1 MLLNRRHVRVK
12 VMQTLYAY
20 FQSENDNLANG
31 ERELLLSVDKIVE
44 MFVTILSIGV
54 EVITF
59 FDKEQE
65 NAKNKFLPTQENLNP
80 NKILYNNFV
89 YQFLTRNKEYN
100 RKIHAYNIH
109 WRNSQDLIRSLYN
122 NLRNSDEYKEYI
134 TSEQSVEGDK
144 KFFMLFLTNFASDNE
159 VLISLLEEENVYWH
173 DDYELVFTAISKF
186 IKSLDT
192 SANEFTLLP
201 DMFKDPI
208 DDRDF
213 MINLFR
219 QTIKNNDEYDEM
231 IAKYTKNWE
240 VDRIAMMDIL
250 IMKMA
255 LAETVHFHNIPV
267 KVSLNEYIEI
277 SKNYSTP
284 RSSIFINGNL
294 DKMVSDLKLHGKIVK
309 TGRGLIE

>member
-1 MLLNRRHVRVK
+1 
-12 VMQTLYAY
+12 
-20 FQSENDNLANG
+20 
-31 ERELLLSVDKIVE
+31 
-44 MFVTILSIGV
+44 
-54 EVITF
+54 
-59 FDKEQE
+59 
-65 NAKNKFLPTQENLNP
+65 
-80 NKILYNNFV
+80 
-89 YQFLTRNKEYN
+89 
-100 RKIHAYNIH
+100 
-109 WRNSQDLIRSLYN
+109 
-122 NLRNSDEYKEYI
+122 
-134 TSEQSVEGDK
+134 
-144 KFFMLFLTNFASDNE
+144 
-159 VLISLLEEENVYWH
+159 
-173 DDYELVFTAISKF
+173 
-186 IKSLDT
+186 
-192 SANEFTLLP
+192 
-201 DMFKDPI
+201 MFKDPI

>member
-1 MLLNRRHVRVK
+1 
-12 VMQTLYAY
+12 MQTLYAY
-20 FQSENDNLANG
+20 FQSENDNIANG
-31 ERELLLSVDKIVE
+31 ERELLRSVDKIVE
-44 MFVTILSIGV
+44 MFVTLLSIGV

-65 NAKNKFLPTQENLNP
+65 NAKNKFLPTEENLNP
-80 NKILYNNFV
+80 NKILYNNFI
-89 YQFLTRNKEYN
+89 YQFLIRNKEYN
-100 RKIHAYNIH
+100 RKVHAYNIH
-109 WRNSQDLIRSLYN
+109 WRNSQDLIRTLYN
-122 NLRNSDEYKEYI
+122 NLRNSEEYKEYI
-134 TSEQSVEGDK
+134 SKEQSIEGDK
-144 KFFMLFLTNFASDNE
+144 KFFLMLLTNFISDNE

-173 DDYELVFTAISKF
+173 DDYELVFVAITKF
-186 IKSLDT
+186 IKSLDQH
-192 SANEFTLLP
+192 ANEFTMLP
-201 DMFKDPI
+201 EMFKDPL

-219 QTIKNNDEYDEM
+219 QTIKNNADFDEM

-255 LAETVHFHNIPV
+255 LSEAVYFNNIPI
-267 KVSLNEYIEI
+267 KVTLNEYIEI

-294 DKMVSDLKLHGKIVK
+294 DKMVTDMKLQGKIVK

>member
-20 FQSENDNLANG
+20 FQSENDNIANG
-31 ERELLLSVDKIVE
+31 ERELLRSVDKIVE
-44 MFVTILSIGV
+44 MFVTLLSIGV

-65 NAKNKFLPTQENLNP
+65 NAKNKFLPTEENLNP
-80 NKILYNNFV
+80 NKILYNNFI
-89 YQFLTRNKEYN
+89 YQFLIRNKEYN
-100 RKIHAYNIH
+100 RKVHAYNIH
-109 WRNSQDLIRSLYN
+109 WRNSQDLIRTLYN
-122 NLRNSDEYKEYI
+122 NLRNSEEYKEYI
-134 TSEQSVEGDK
+134 SKEQSIEGDK
-144 KFFMLFLTNFASDNE
+144 KFFLMLLTNFISDNE

-173 DDYELVFTAISKF
+173 DDYELVFVAITKF
-186 IKSLDT
+186 IKSLDQH
-192 SANEFTLLP
+192 ANEFTMLP
-201 DMFKDPI
+201 EMFKDPL

-219 QTIKNNDEYDEM
+219 QTIKNNADFDEM

-255 LAETVHFHNIPV
+255 LSEAVYFNNIPI
-267 KVSLNEYIEI
+267 KVTLNEYIEI

-294 DKMVSDLKLHGKIVK
+294 DKMVTDMKLQGKIVK